1 MKEKTPKDFPKE
13 HSCQDSCTQVISEP
27 AHSSAEGLVNF
38 SKWLAPSPVLLPA
51 LLATRSLL
59 GIPPFW
65 GMYPHF
71 CTFSTLPC
79 QNFFI
84 ITANNH
90 RLQYPHPSHSPW
102 ALLEATPLL
111 QSLCKIFLG
120 KMSTFTTSKDTNLGV
135 AEGLPRAQR
144 NANRLFLLL
153 AYCRQAQGFSCTPTD
168 RFSPA
173 LQRHPHLFIIP
184 ETGFGREQFFS

>member
-1 MKEKTPKDFPKE
+1 MTGPKPCAPACASGHPQSTGDTP
-13 HSCQDSCTQVISEP
+13 I
-27 AHSSAEGLVNF
+27 
-38 SKWLAPSPVLLPA
+38 
-51 LLATRSLL
+51 L
-59 GIPPFW
+59 GNVPPFL
-65 GMYPHF
+65 YIQYF
-71 CTFSTLPC
+71 AIS

-135 AEGLPRAQR
+135 AERLPWAQR

-153 AYCRQAQGFSCTPTD
+153 SLLQTGTRLLLHTYRPLLSCAAETPTPIHYPRD
-168 RFSPA
+168 GVWKRTV
-173 LQRHPHLFIIP
+173 LQLK
-184 ETGFGREQFFS
+184 